1 MNKLYSVTVKCSFK
15 KGGKFRFVLTVCG
28 VKMVWRQEKL
38 DKETPDD
45 EILNLGRG
53 DWMGEGGVEA
63 NSQVSALGNWE
74 DDGAIY

>member
-1 MNKLYSVTVKCSFK
+1 
-15 KGGKFRFVLTVCG
+15 
-28 VKMVWRQEKL
+28 MVWRQEKL

-53 DWMGEGGVEA
+53 DWMGEAGVEA